1 MKVVG
6 LGLKTVSEIVFGSC
20 GRTEGVRR
28 GELNLQEIRVF
39 QGGGLGELWTPLRS
53 EAGVQMEAGNVLVN
67 RVQVV
72 VKNKGLVW

>member
-20 GRTEGVRR
+20 GSVGVRR
-28 GELNLQEIRVF
+28 GELNLQENRVF

-53 EAGVQMEAGNVLVN
+53 KAGVQMEAGKVLVN